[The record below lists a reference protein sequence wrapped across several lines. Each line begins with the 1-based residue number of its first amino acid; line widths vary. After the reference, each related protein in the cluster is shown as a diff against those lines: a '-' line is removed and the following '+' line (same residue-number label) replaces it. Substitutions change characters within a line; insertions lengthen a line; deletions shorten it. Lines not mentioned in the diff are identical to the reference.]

1 MTVNIYEMGGGRILS
16 NMLQTCLTENNI
28 LEATICISLDLSKPG
43 GCIDSL
49 LFWLNVVREQI
60 QIIAEKL
67 SKTN

>member
-1 MTVNIYEMGGGRILS
+1 
-16 NMLQTCLTENNI
+16 LQTCLTENNI